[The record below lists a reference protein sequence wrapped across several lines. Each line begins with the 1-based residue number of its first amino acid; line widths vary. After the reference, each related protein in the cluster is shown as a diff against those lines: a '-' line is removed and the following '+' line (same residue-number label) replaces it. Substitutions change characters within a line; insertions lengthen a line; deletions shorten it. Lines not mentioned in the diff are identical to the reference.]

1 MEQICRPHRLPNR
14 ISNKGTESERGYSD
28 KNSTRGK
35 GSEWPPG
42 GLLPG
47 VVITR
52 TLTAG
57 RQMGILV
64 SSELPK
70 EGHDPMT
77 FFLSSHPSIYSN
89 KSIQVHKRSERAR
102 DKEKPQIKLKGT
114 AVPAE
119 AGTRAPDPPSESSC
133 PGFRKAFW
141 GLLRLGEK
149 R

>member
-28 KNSTRGK
+28 KNRTHGK

-42 GLLPG
+42 GSLPG
-47 VVITR
+47 AVITR

-70 EGHDPMT
+70 EGHNPMT
-77 FFLSSHPSIYSN
+77 FFSRLTPHYIPI
-89 KSIQVHKRSERAR
+89 
-102 DKEKPQIKLKGT
+102 
-114 AVPAE
+114 
-119 AGTRAPDPPSESSC
+119 
-133 PGFRKAFW
+133 KAFKYTR
-141 GLLRLGEK
+141 GAREHVTK
-149 R
+149 KSHR